1 MAVTESESAN
11 RKGCSLDDGQ
21 QAATFLVKAGEGLAQ
36 SLDYETTLQT
46 VAHVAVPSLT
56 DLGFVEMV
64 GADGRLR
71 PVASAHVDARK
82 ENWLRDLAVSSAFAS
97 PPTALRAL
105 RTRRPVMVAKVSDRV
120 FSEFAQ
126 EERVPLDPCTIDTI
140 HELGPRSGV
149 SMPLISHGRSLGV
162 LSLVRLDGSPPF
174 APHDLPLIQQ
184 LARQCAQALANA
196 RLYHEATEAAR
207 VREESIATTSHELR
221 TPLSEIKGFVTTL
234 LRSDVEWDSE
244 TRTDFLREIDQEAD
258 RLEALIG
265 DLLEVS
271 RLANNGHM
279 HFDRGP
285 IQPAVLVRRSLD
297 RVRVRSS
304 NSAVEVD
311 SGLRAL
317 PAIWIDARRIEQVI
331 ANLVDNAVKYA
342 PGSRIHISGRIADA
356 GANVDV
362 AVEDDGPGIPVD
374 DLDHIFDRFYR
385 GRSQE
390 RSEVS
395 GTGLGLAI
403 ARMMVEGHGGRI
415 RAENRSGGGARFV
428 LSLPTA
434 ATSVGND

>member
-1 MAVTESESAN
+1 M
-11 RKGCSLDDGQ
+11 
-21 QAATFLVKAGEGLAQ
+21 
-36 SLDYETTLQT
+36 
-46 VAHVAVPSLT
+46 VA
-56 DLGFVEMV
+56 
-64 GADGRLR
+64 
-71 PVASAHVDARK
+71 
-82 ENWLRDLAVSSAFAS
+82 AVSD
-97 PPTALRAL
+97 T
-105 RTRRPVMVAKVSDRV
+105 V
-120 FSEFAQ
+120 FSKFAQ
-126 EERVPLDPCTIDTI
+126 EERVALDPRTIATI
-140 HELGPRSGV
+140 HEIGPRSGI

-162 LSLVRLDGSPPF
+162 LSFVRVDGSPPF
-174 APHDLPLIQQ
+174 APHDLPLLEQ
-184 LARQCAQALANA
+184 LARQCAQAVDNA

-207 VREESIATTSHELR
+207 VREELIGTTSHELR

-244 TRTDFLREIDQEAD
+244 TRTDFLHEIDQEAD
-258 RLEALIG
+258 RLEALIA

-271 RLANNGHM
+271 RPANNGHV

-297 RVRVRSS
+297 RVRVRSL
-304 NSAVEVD
+304 NSAVEID

-317 PAIWIDARRIEQVI
+317 PAIWVDARRIEQVI

-342 PGSRIHISGRIADA
+342 PGSTIHISGCIADA

-385 GRSQE
+385 GRSHE
-390 RSEVS
+390 RSEIA

-428 LSLPTA
+428 LSLPTVA
-434 ATSVGND
+434 SSRDQD